1 MPGGCRDGTLGRPET
16 RFLRGYSMASFFG
29 KNVAATEKAEKVER
43 MRQVADFLPKDKES
57 LSERDYDAAG
67 LAFLSAE
74 YGITDSDAE
83 RYVAAMRLYCE
94 RHKRVGKDGKAYA
107 DLRLGRNSYRNRA
120 ALGALFGDGQL
131 GGHVYLLASAVD
143 TRQRREWFR
152 SCLAETVPAGTVAKP
167 KARKA
172 ATK

>member
-1 MPGGCRDGTLGRPET
+1 
-16 RFLRGYSMASFFG
+16 MASFFG
-29 KNVAATEKAEKVER
+29 KSAVAEKASEKVER
-43 MRQVADFLPKDKES
+43 MRQVVDFLPKDKET

-74 YGITDSDAE
+74 YGLKDEDAE
-83 RYVAAMRLYCE
+83 RYVMAMRLYCE

-143 TRQRREWFR
+143 TRQRREWLR
-152 SCLAETVPAGTVAKP
+152 SCLADTVPAGTVAKA
-167 KARKA
+167 KGRKA
-172 ATK
+172 AAK

>member
-1 MPGGCRDGTLGRPET
+1 
-16 RFLRGYSMASFFG
+16 MASFFG
-29 KNVAATEKAEKVER
+29 KSAVAEKASEKVER
-43 MRQVADFLPKDKES
+43 MRQVVDFLPKDKET

-74 YGITDSDAE
+74 YGLKDEDAD
-83 RYVAAMRLYCE
+83 RYVVAMRRYCE
-94 RHKRVGKDGKAYA
+94 IHKRTGKDGKAYA

-120 ALGALFGDGQL
+120 ALGALFGDGNL

-152 SCLAETVPAGTVAKP
+152 QILSETVPAGTVAKA

-172 ATK
+172 AAK